1 MIGPPTTKA
10 GMTAFLDE
18 LARSMATPVPRRRAM
33 RVFGAALVALAW
45 PVAAAKGA
53 RGTHDCPAQG
63 LVLCQCPAANGLF
76 FKLCCW
82 SKEACTCDIPRQA
95 TCCQYPK
102 VWEGGKCVAKVC
114 GPDITDALLDALS
127 RVKSAFAGWSGP
139 KRYAACSSLV
149 TIPAAAFS
157 WDIRELGPGGRAAF
171 TKQYAGCDKCG
182 NSVQVGNGCHYSG
195 SVNYAAYGVMMRLCR
210 DYLSKEDS
218 SIADWF
224 TQQEMLE
231 MIYIHKNQTGTQAA
245 NFQASNEWA
254 LAGYNNSG
262 SLRPT
267 PPGDRKNCQATCPKA
282 YSGPGLTVN
291 WLPFV
296 IRP

>member
-1 MIGPPTTKA
+1 
-10 GMTAFLDE
+10 MTGFLDE

-33 RVFGAALVALAW
+33 RLLGGALVALAW
-45 PVAAAKGA
+45 PVAAASGA
-53 RGTHDCPAQG
+53 RATHDCPSENAFLCACPNKDLFYKICCPNETDTYRYECRCKAPPEGYAQCYRIDKP
-63 LVLCQCPAANGLF
+63 L
-76 FKLCCW
+76 
-82 SKEACTCDIPRQA
+82 
-95 TCCQYPK
+95 
-102 VWEGGKCVAKVC
+102 C

-127 RVKSAFAGWSGP
+127 RIKSAFAGWSGP

-149 TIPAAAFS
+149 TVPAAAFS

-171 TKQYAGCDKCG
+171 SKQHSGCSKCG
-182 NSVQVGNGCHYSG
+182 FSVQVGNGCHYSG
-195 SVNYAAYGVMMRLCR
+195 SVNYAAYGVMMRVCR

-267 PPGDRKNCQATCPKA
+267 PPGDRKECQPRCPTS

-296 IRP
+296 IRPN

>member
-1 MIGPPTTKA
+1 
-10 GMTAFLDE
+10 MTGFLDE

-33 RVFGAALVALAW
+33 RLLGGALVALAW
-45 PVAAAKGA
+45 PVAAAKGVRA
-53 RGTHDCPAQG
+53 THDCPAENAF
-63 LVLCQCPAANGLF
+63 LCACPNKDLFYRICCPNETDTYRYECRCKAPPNGYAQCYRIDKPL
-76 FKLCCW
+76 
-82 SKEACTCDIPRQA
+82 
-95 TCCQYPK
+95 
-102 VWEGGKCVAKVC
+102 C
-114 GPDITDALLDALS
+114 GPDITNALLDALS
-127 RVKSAFAGWSGP
+127 RIKSAFAGWSGP
-139 KRYAACSSLV
+139 KRYSACTSLV
-149 TIPAAAFS
+149 TLPAAAFS

-171 TKQYAGCDKCG
+171 SKQYAACSKCG
-182 NSVQVGNGCHYSG
+182 FSVQVGNGCHYSG
-195 SVNYAAYGVMMRLCR
+195 SVNYASYGVMMRLCR

-267 PPGDRKNCQATCPKA
+267 PPGDRKDCKPRCPKS
-282 YSGPGLTVN
+282 YSGPGFTVN
-291 WLPFV
+291 WFPFV
-296 IRP
+296 IRPS

>member
-1 MIGPPTTKA
+1 
-10 GMTAFLDE
+10 MTAFLDE
-18 LARSMATPVPRRRAM
+18 LARSLAKPLPRRRAM
-33 RVFGAALVALAW
+33 QVVGGALVAMLW

-53 RGTHDCPAQG
+53 RSTHDCPARNEF
-63 LVLCQCPAANGLF
+63 LCACPAANGL
-76 FKLCCW
+76 LYRICCPNETDDY
-82 SKEACTCDIPRQA
+82 K
-95 TCCQYPK
+95 
-102 VWEGGKCVAKVC
+102 WECRCKAPPDGYAQCYRIDKPLC
-114 GPDITDALLDALS
+114 GPDITLALLDALS
-127 RVKSAFAGWSGP
+127 RIKSAFAGWSGP
-139 KRYAACSSLV
+139 KRYGACTSLV
-149 TIPAAAFS
+149 TLPAAAFS
-157 WDIRELGPGGRAAF
+157 WDIRELGPGGRAGF
-171 TKQYAGCDKCG
+171 TKQYSGCDKCG
-182 NSVQVGNGCHYSG
+182 NSVEVGGRCHYSG

-267 PPGDRKNCQATCPKA
+267 PPGDRKNCRPRCPES

-296 IRP
+296 IRPN